1 MFNIRFL
8 LLLSFF
14 SCYTLVSQDTYI
26 DNFSSVSYSN
36 DDGNQNWSTNW
47 IENGDD
53 TDNGPTNQYINIT
66 GNRLRMYY
74 IWTENIRR
82 SANLSGATNATLSFD
97 WETISLTSSQRL
109 AIQISSNSGATYT
122 TLGYLTGNTT
132 GTFTQD
138 ISAYIS
144 ANTTIR
150 FNSINNNWN
159 SNDYAYLDN
168 VSISTT
174 APNAPPVVTA
184 TGNQIYCPSGTIS
197 IVETISITD
206 PDDTTATEV
215 SIQISSGYINGE
227 DLLTLTGSHPTI
239 TPTWNSTEGK
249 LTLLGPTTLTA
260 FEAAVAAVAY
270 SSSAVNPSGSRDFS
284 ITVGDA
290 NYLPN
295 TGHYY
300 EYISDVGITWTA
312 ARDAAALRTYF
323 GLQGYLATLTSQV
336 EANFSGTQAL
346 GVGWI
351 GGSDAATEGTWQWVT
366 GPETGTVF
374 WNGAVGGSTPNFAFW
389 NSGEPNQSGNEDY
402 AHITH
407 PNVNPNGSW
416 NDLSNTGAASGN
428 YQPQGYIVEYGGTVG
443 DPIINV
449 TAITSITI
457 DDIDPTASNPL
468 PLTVYCSSDV
478 PAVDITVVADE
489 ADNCTANPTVTFIGD
504 VSDGGSNPEI
514 ITRTYRIT
522 DDSGNTTNVEQ
533 TITVLEIGIT
543 GHPSNQIVF
552 SGTNAIFSVNAYN
565 ADTYQWQVSTN
576 GGVSYSSIS
585 DGVEYTGTQ
594 TSILTASSASI
605 NKNGNRYS
613 VLVSN
618 SASSCTIIVSNSGI
632 LAVKV
637 STVITNRR
645 ITLRAIKD

>member
-8 LLLSFF
+8 LLLLLF
-14 SCYTLVSQDTYI
+14 SCCATIVGQDTYI
-26 DNFSSVSYSN
+26 DNFGSVSYSN

-53 TDNGPTNQYINIT
+53 TDNGPVNQYINIT

-82 SANLSGATNATLSFD
+82 SADLSGTTNATLSFD

-109 AIQISSNSGATYT
+109 AVQISSNGGATYT

-150 FNSINNNWN
+150 FNNIDSNWN
-159 SNDYAYLDN
+159 SDDYAYLDN
-168 VSISTT
+168 ISISATSS
-174 APNAPPVVTA
+174 NAPPVVTA
-184 TGNQIYCPSGTIS
+184 TGNQTYCPGSTIP
-197 IVETISITD
+197 IVQTISITD
-206 PDDTTATEV
+206 PDDTTTTEV

-239 TPTWNSTEGK
+239 TTNWSATEGK
-249 LTLLGPTTLTA
+249 LTLTGPTTLIA
-260 FEAAVAAVAY
+260 FEVAVAAVEY

-312 ARDAAALRTYF
+312 ARDAAALRTYY
-323 GLQGYLATLTSQV
+323 GLQGYLATLTSQI
-336 EANFSGTQAL
+336 EADFSGSQAL

-351 GGSDAATEGTWQWVT
+351 GGSDEATEGTWQWVT

-374 WNGAVGGSTPNFAFW
+374 WNGTAGGSSPNFAFW
-389 NSGEPNQSGNEDY
+389 NSGEPNQAGNEDY

-428 YQPQGYIVEYGGTVG
+428 YQPQGYVVEYGGTVG
-443 DPIINV
+443 DPVVNV
-449 TAITSITI
+449 TATTSITI

-468 PLTVYCSSDV
+468 SVTVYCSSDV
-478 PAVDITVVADE
+478 PAVDITVVTDE
-489 ADNCTANPTVTFIGD
+489 ADNCTPSPTVTFIGD
-504 VSDGGSNPEI
+504 VSDGGNPEI

-543 GHPSNQIVF
+543 DHPANQTVF
-552 SGTNAIFSVNAYN
+552 SGDNAVFSVNAFN
-565 ADTYQWQVSTN
+565 ADTYQWEVSTN

-594 TSILTASSASI
+594 TSILTISSAGI
-605 NKNGNRYS
+605 DKNGNRYR

-618 SASSCTIIVSNSGI
+618 SASSCPIIVSNSGI
-632 LAVKV
+632 LEVKV

-645 ITLRAIKD
+645 ITHRVNKD